1 MHWYFRLTLY
11 LQNDYLSMPWLRL
24 VYGSNMESEELFHWS
39 FLSDMHGPSL
49 IMIYKLNF
57 NMVCSVVEFYGIP
70 LLFVPANVSPLNKQ
84 F

>member
-1 MHWYFRLTLY
+1 
-11 LQNDYLSMPWLRL
+11 
-24 VYGSNMESEELFHWS
+24 MESEELFQWS

-49 IMIYKLNF
+49 IMIYKLNL

-70 LLFVPANVSPLNKQ
+70 LLSVPANVSPLNKQ